1 MAVTSGLE
9 DGAWTRPGEIVG
21 ETPNLA
27 ARVQTAAPTGSVVIS
42 ADTLRLVRDRVDVKA
57 LGPHA
62 LKGIDRPIELFEVLS
77 VRHGHDDRA
86 DDSPSTVTVGRE
98 NERAMLERAWLDASE
113 RSSYV
118 VIRGEPGIGKSHLV
132 RHTRRLVPEGGR
144 SVVLRCSALHTNTP
158 LYPVVQLLRSP
169 ATVLDD
175 GDGDDPLARFARVAD
190 DIGET
195 SEESLYLLAR
205 ICAVPWPE
213 GRTVPDLPPEQLRER
228 TLALLCSW
236 IGALARQGRLLL
248 VVEDLHWADPSTLDL
263 LSRCVTDPPRIPC

>member
-1 MAVTSGLE
+1 M
-9 DGAWTRPGEIVG
+9 
-21 ETPNLA
+21 
-27 ARVQTAAPTGSVVIS
+27 
-42 ADTLRLVRDRVDVKA
+42 
-57 LGPHA
+57 
-62 LKGIDRPIELFEVLS
+62 
-77 VRHGHDDRA
+77 RHDEDDRA
-86 DDSPSTVTVGRE
+86 DDAPSTVTVGRE

-175 GDGDDPLARFARVAD
+175 GDGDDPLARFARVAERHRGD
-190 DIGET
+190 ERGEP
-195 SEESLYLLAR
+195 LPPGADLR
-205 ICAVPWPE
+205 RPWPRSH
-213 GRTVPDLPPEQLRER
+213 GARPAAGAAARAHAGAPV
-228 TLALLCSW
+228 LLDRRP
-236 IGALARQGRLLL
+236 GRQGPLLL

-263 LSRCVTDPPRIPC
+263 LSRCVTEPPEHPLLIVVTTRLPADSAPGEPDAVISLQPLEPANAAT